1 MLFQGE
7 VLLQEVLLVEE
18 LQRKELQWVVPQVV
32 NKEDMLQLVVGQ
44 RQAAGD
50 NMNHD
55 NNQDKYLGS

>member
-1 MLFQGE
+1 M
-7 VLLQEVLLVEE
+7 EE

-55 NNQDKYLGS
+55 NNQDKCLGS